1 MNHKKLLIRIFLFTF
16 ILCSTSSTTFASPP
30 IDPSRPNIGKAE
42 DLQIIR
48 DIIDN
53 LDKKTLVVFDVDDT
67 LIRKKKEQGYPSI
80 SNGADLIH
88 DTTPQLIRDLQE
100 KEVKVIA
107 LTHNLSE
114 KETMNWLDSTQG
126 EIMPFY
132 QFRFRQLA
140 QEKIGIDFSGAFPNI
155 EHTYLSISTAFSTC
169 FHISRHPCFY
179 KGIIFTNTISD
190 KGIVLSAFLDQF
202 ELSPNFIIFIDDN
215 LQQNIVVAK
224 SLEKLKADKENP
236 LRNYICLHYTAAST
250 GK

>member
-179 KGIIFTNTISD
+179 KGIIFTNTIS

-202 ELSPNFIIFIDDN
+202 GSNLNLIIFIDDQ
-215 LQQNIVVAK
+215 LPQNIAVAK
-224 SLEKLKADKENP
+224 SLEKMGYTANNP
-236 LRNYICLHYTAAST
+236 ERRYFCLHYIAAQH
-250 GK
+250 